1 MGEISVNRQQEA
13 ELQQRI
19 KKGIQFPE
27 ELFKMAEQT
36 GRTIPDYQRLKEHR
50 QKGWPLLKADI
61 ASLEAIANGRK
72 IEEPRRP
79 SSTVRIERPAKKKRS
94 TATKAEANAKQAA
107 RDRLAKMLRRYNGL
121 VASGESLGVMENERD
136 RRWMHIAETVLND
149 AEATTRALSSQANKI
164 ETKIERIEER
174 LLRRQERYY

>member
-1 MGEISVNRQQEA
+1 M
-13 ELQQRI
+13 
-19 KKGIQFPE
+19 
-27 ELFKMAEQT
+27 
-36 GRTIPDYQRLKEHR
+36 
-50 QKGWPLLKADI
+50 
-61 ASLEAIANGRK
+61 
-72 IEEPRRP
+72 
-79 SSTVRIERPAKKKRS
+79 RIERPAKKKRS

-174 LLRRQERYY
+174 LLRRQERYYY

>member
-1 MGEISVNRQQEA
+1 MNRQQEA

-36 GRTIPDYQRLKEHR
+36 GWTIPDYQRLKEHR

-61 ASLEAIANGRK
+61 ANLEAIANGRE

-121 VASGESLGVMENERD
+121 VASGELLGVMENERD

-174 LLRRQERYY
+174 LLRRQERYYY